1 VADWATLAL
10 GGAGVGTKWKR
21 GYGRCVRE
29 ILVWT
34 KVPFLFRNELV
45 AADAA
50 AGAARAD
57 KPGEVR
63 RVGKHAAIVALP
75 AADGGGR
82 IEVAASAYGCERASG
97 PFAVGGSMR

>member
-1 VADWATLAL
+1 VADWATLAP
-10 GGAGVGTKWKR
+10 GGAGVGTKWMR

-50 AGAARAD
+50 AGAARAA
-57 KPGEVR
+57 KPGVVR
-63 RVGKHAAIVALP
+63 RAGKHAAIVAL
-75 AADGGGR
+75 AAGGGGGR
-82 IEVAASAYGCERASG
+82 IEVAASAYGASELPG
-97 PFAVGGSMR
+97 RSRWEGR